1 MASDRGDGHSA
12 PDSQPT
18 LKVMRLYKPKLH
30 VAMPV
35 PSLGAGDPCALS
47 NLFILPDSFGNI
59 YLGETFCSY
68 ISVLNQFQHDLKH
81 VGLSVSPS
89 ASIIRV
95 ITSVL
100 CAGPAAN
107 SQWAVGS
114 RRCARI
120 PGRGDPS
127 KPSGGIQGWV

>member
-1 MASDRGDGHSA
+1 MASDGHSA

-81 VGLSVSPS
+81 VGLSVSLLNLHHS
-89 ASIIRV
+89 RHHFRV
-95 ITSVL
+95 VRRLSCKLRMGGRTSWM
-100 CAGPAAN
+100 CADPAERR
-107 SQWAVGS
+107 SLRTQQWCS
-114 RRCARI
+114 RL
-120 PGRGDPS
+120 G
-127 KPSGGIQGWV
+127 VV